1 MMKSE
6 ILNSI
11 KKQYDD
17 IDTRLSILR
26 ELAIRDNNKIQLA
39 SNRRLRSKL
48 QNING
53 KIGQIYNSLNL
64 LESELVRSYNE
75 WYLSVSNIVRYT
87 NSNIFIH
94 NEQTYKNP
102 GFYKKELVKNVLLWM
117 WIRIRPKKA

>member
-75 WYLSVSNIVRYT
+75 
-87 NSNIFIH
+87 
-94 NEQTYKNP
+94 
-102 GFYKKELVKNVLLWM
+102 
-117 WIRIRPKKA
+117 

>member
-6 ILNSI
+6 ILFSI

-26 ELAIRDNNKIQLA
+26 ELAIRDNDKIQLA

-64 LESELVRSYNE
+64 LESELVRSYND
-75 WYLSVSNIVRYT
+75 
-87 NSNIFIH
+87 
-94 NEQTYKNP
+94 
-102 GFYKKELVKNVLLWM
+102 
-117 WIRIRPKKA
+117 

>member
-26 ELAIRDNNKIQLA
+26 ELAIRDNDKIQLA

-64 LESELVRSYNE
+64 LESELVRSYND
-75 WYLSVSNIVRYT
+75 
-87 NSNIFIH
+87 
-94 NEQTYKNP
+94 
-102 GFYKKELVKNVLLWM
+102 
-117 WIRIRPKKA
+117 